1 MMGCFAENPGKST
14 RKVLQRAA
22 AFQFPAG
29 LGKMMYVLVFGF
41 SGKMVCVLVFGP
53 CGDALRSLAAQTNM
67 GEDLA
72 SVHLAAMADPDDQH
86 KKPLVLNFANEAIV
100 PDAEAPKLCQFALQ

>member
-1 MMGCFAENPGKST
+1 MGGVRIYPGSCGKSN
-14 RKVLQRAA
+14 RQGGSRASRWV
-22 AFQFPAG
+22 PAT
-29 LGKMMYVLVFGF
+29 V
-41 SGKMVCVLVFGP
+41 
-53 CGDALRSLAAQTNM
+53 LRSLAAQTMM

-86 KKPLVLNFANEAIV
+86 KKPLVLNFAKEAIV

>member
-1 MMGCFAENPGKST
+1 
-14 RKVLQRAA
+14 
-22 AFQFPAG
+22 
-29 LGKMMYVLVFGF
+29 
-41 SGKMVCVLVFGP
+41 
-53 CGDALRSLAAQTNM
+53 M